1 MTNCPYSLLLLPRMP
16 LLPHALFRSAA
27 LIVFVAAML
36 LVFTSCTF
44 LRSGSTDRV
53 TPSTLVAQRIPASPV
68 SVPHPDAVR
77 ADRGSYF
84 QQQMDWSVRYRTP
97 FVDRS
102 FESDVHTTFAT
113 LWSQE
118 LVEAELI
125 HEIGITDLSDDLAE
139 RLRTQEL
146 LQYERLVRFRVH
158 MFVDRRAPE
167 AAFSTDLRP
176 PRVDIQLRAANGERY
191 RPTRTRSGGIET
203 YQQTSS
209 SPVMLYRVNDLYFE
223 RVDGDDDILDTDDLQ
238 LRVRYPANPLGDLYF
253 EWDFAD

>member
-1 MTNCPYSLLLLPRMP
+1 MP
-16 LLPHALFRSAA
+16 LLPHVRFCSAA
-27 LIVFVAAML
+27 LIVVVAAVL
-36 LVFTSCTF
+36 LFFTSCTF

-53 TPSTLVAQRIPASPV
+53 TPSTLVAQRLPASPV
-68 SVPHPDAVR
+68 SVPHPDTVR

-84 QQQMDWSVRYRTP
+84 QQQMGWSARYRTP

-113 LWSQE
+113 LWSRE
-118 LVEAELI
+118 LVEAELV
-125 HEIGITDLSDDLAE
+125 HEIGIADLSDDLAE

-146 LQYERLVRFRVH
+146 LQYERLVRIRVH
-158 MFVDRRAPE
+158 MFVNRRAPE

-176 PRVDIQLRAANGERY
+176 PRVNIQLRTANGERY

-209 SPVMLYRVNDLYFE
+209 SPVMLYRVNDLYFK
-223 RVDGDDDILDTDDLQ
+223 RIVDDADILDTDDLQ
-238 LRVRYPANPLGDLYF
+238 LHVRYPANPLGDLYF
-253 EWDFAD
+253 EWEFAE